1 MSFLFRRLILLLLT
15 MLAVFTIT
23 FFLMRIVPGGPFH
36 SDREPPAAVLAAIE
50 ARYDLDAP
58 LPVQYGR
65 ALSRLLQGDL
75 GPSFRLVDYRV
86 VDVIAEG
93 LPRSLLLGGLALWI
107 ATALGWIVGLTAAAR
122 PGSWVE
128 TLLMAGSSLGLIL
141 PNFVIA
147 AFGVLLFAFWMPIL
161 PAAGWGSTRH
171 LLLPTLCLAIPY
183 AAAIARLIRAGVLE
197 AAEQDF
203 FRTAL
208 AKGLSRR
215 EALRKHALRPG
226 LVATVSF
233 LGPAAAGILT
243 GSLVIEQI
251 FAIPGLGTH
260 FVQAA
265 LDRDYPLAMGVVLLY
280 TAMVG
285 GFNIL
290 VDLAIAWLDP
300 RVRGT
305 EG

>member
-1 MSFLFRRLILLLLT
+1 MSFLIRRLILLLLT
-15 MLAVFTIT
+15 LFVVFTVT
-23 FFLMRIVPGGPFH
+23 FFLMRVVPGGPFQ

-58 LPVQYGR
+58 LLEQYGR
-65 ALSRLLQGDL
+65 ALLQILQGDL

-93 LPRSLLLGGLALWI
+93 LPRSLLLGGLAMWI
-107 ATALGWIVGLTAAAR
+107 AIALGWVIGLTSAAR
-122 PGSWVE
+122 PKSLTE
-128 TLLMAGSSLGLIL
+128 TFLLAGTSLGLIL

-147 AFGVLLFAFWMPIL
+147 GFGVLIFAFWWPVL
-161 PAAGWGSTRH
+161 PAAGWGSARH
-171 LLLPTLCLAIPY
+171 LVLPTLCLALPY

-208 AKGLSRR
+208 AKGLSRD
-215 EALRKHALRPG
+215 EALRRHALRPG
-226 LVATVSF
+226 VVATVSF
-233 LGPAAAGILT
+233 LGPAAAGVLT
-243 GSLVIEQI
+243 GSLVIEQV

-280 TAMVG
+280 TLMIG
-285 GFNIL
+285 GFNIA
-290 VDLAIAWLDP
+290 VDGAIAWLDP
-300 RVRGT
+300 RVRET
-305 EG
+305 ER